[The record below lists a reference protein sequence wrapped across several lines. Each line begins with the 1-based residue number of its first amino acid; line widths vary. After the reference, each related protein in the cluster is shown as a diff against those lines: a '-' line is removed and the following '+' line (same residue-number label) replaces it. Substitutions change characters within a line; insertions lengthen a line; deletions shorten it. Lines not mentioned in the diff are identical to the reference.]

1 LNWLIT
7 LALKEALTLAKIKRY
22 LVVAASI
29 ETFVAITIEPRQ
41 AISLKIARVNDPL
54 NDKIITLLALIEC

>member
-7 LALKEALTLAKIKRY
+7 LALKEALTLAEIKRY

-29 ETFVAITIEPRQ
+29 ETFVAITNEPRL
-41 AISLKIARVNDPL
+41 AIPLKIASVNDPL